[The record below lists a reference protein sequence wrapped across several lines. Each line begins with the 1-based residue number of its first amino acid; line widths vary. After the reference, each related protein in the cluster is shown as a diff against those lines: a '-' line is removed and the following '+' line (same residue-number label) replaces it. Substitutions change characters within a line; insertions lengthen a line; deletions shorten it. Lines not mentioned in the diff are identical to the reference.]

1 MTAHVR
7 RDQQRVFWRLIR
19 QGCGRK
25 EAARRVGFSGEAGK
39 RWFREAGGMSP
50 LSLVEPASGRKLNIL
65 EREQILAGM
74 NAGRSIRQI
83 ARELGR
89 QPSTVLR
96 ELRRNMDHQRYRRR
110 STAGFAAQPPWN
122 YSPHRAQLRADRQ
135 AGRPKTAKLA
145 ANPRLRDQVQDRLQH
160 NHSPE
165 QIARR
170 LVADF
175 PDDAEMRVSHET
187 IYQSLYVQ
195 GRGALNREPTRHLR
209 TGRGVR
215 KPHRRAAARQPR
227 IKDMVS
233 ISDRPPEAE
242 DRAVPGHWEGD
253 LLVGK
258 ESKSAIGTLVERKTR
273 FVLLLHLPDSHGPLA
288 VQQAMITKMSQLPE
302 MLRQTL
308 TWDQGIEMAN
318 HAQIA
323 AATDLD
329 IYFCDPHSPWQRGT
343 NENTNGLLRQYFPK
357 GTDLS
362 FWGPGY
368 LDSVAAELN
377 NRPRKTLGW
386 RTPAEA
392 LDQLLSNPT
401 NPPSVAMTA

>member
-1 MTAHVR
+1 
-7 RDQQRVFWRLIR
+7 
-19 QGCGRK
+19 
-25 EAARRVGFSGEAGK
+25 
-39 RWFREAGGMSP
+39 MSP

-110 STAGFAAQPPWN
+110 STAGFQAQPPWN

-135 AGRPKTAKLA
+135 ACRPKTAKLA

-195 GRGALNREPTRHLR
+195 GRGALNRELTRHLR
-209 TGRGVR
+209 TGRGLR

-258 ESKSAIGTLVERKTR
+258 ESKSAIGTLVERE
-273 FVLLLHLPDSHGPLA
+273 VSDLLCKQWLP
-288 VQQAMITKMSQLPE
+288 M
-302 MLRQTL
+302 
-308 TWDQGIEMAN
+308 
-318 HAQIA
+318 
-323 AATDLD
+323 
-329 IYFCDPHSPWQRGT
+329 
-343 NENTNGLLRQYFPK
+343 
-357 GTDLS
+357 
-362 FWGPGY
+362 
-368 LDSVAAELN
+368 
-377 NRPRKTLGW
+377 
-386 RTPAEA
+386 
-392 LDQLLSNPT
+392 
-401 NPPSVAMTA
+401 